1 MTSLDVRS
9 AVLLRHGRVTAVGA
23 FEITHPLRVHHFLV
37 SPQFDFRSESRTTI
51 RTRQLKI
58 PMKLV
63 QMFFEMTLLTKALV
77 APLIRALQRIL
88 DGGVRKIVLFMQILG
103 EGDVIAMLAF
113 ENGAGTSVN
122 TMSREQMFQKIA
134 PRVHSVRTI
143 GLTAVETIRR
153 TVVLAHMIL

>member
-1 MTSLDVRS
+1 
-9 AVLLRHGRVTAVGA
+9 
-23 FEITHPLRVHHFLV
+23 
-37 SPQFDFRSESRTTI
+37 
-51 RTRQLKI
+51 
-58 PMKLV
+58 MKLV

-113 ENGAGTSVN
+113 ENGAGSSVN

-153 TVVLAHMIL
+153 AVVLAHMIL